1 MDSLDSLD
9 SLVRDREVECTHI
22 LALNLDGYLVHFKT
36 NSMSLVA
43 ELTDYYQFFLANE
56 EQQDRAP
63 DRVVTGLQCAAQDI
77 KGDWAVKQPDPGKA
91 KVKEHILNVEGGK
104 LIYKVLTGLY
114 LLFKGPQRFCF
125 GPLEDHPNQVVNFI
139 NNMHLE
145 HLLSLGGQLF
155 HASGVCLGNNGLG
168 MAGLSGKGKSTL
180 ALRLLQRGMDLVSN
194 DRLVVSEKAPG
205 LLMQGITKYPRIN
218 PGTVI
223 NQPELAGIVSA
234 KDLARYKAM
243 TFDELWM
250 LEEKYDAFVE
260 PAFGCSFTLNAKMRM
275 FVALDWDRNSSAP
288 LRLEKRDPDNCIA
301 LVRNVMKSPGVMLP
315 EASTRIPEA
324 VVEPYLALLAQC
336 DFYVLSGRVDF
347 DEAADKVKAIVQT
360 YD

>member
-1 MDSLDSLD
+1 MNSLE
-9 SLVRDREVECTHI
+9 SLVERGEECTH
-22 LALNLDGYLVHFKT
+22 LVALNLGGYLVHFKT
-36 NSMSLVA
+36 NSMPLIA

-56 EQQDRAP
+56 EQQNQTP
-63 DRVVTGLQCAAQDI
+63 DRIVTGLQCLAQEI
-77 KGDWAVKQPDPGKA
+77 TGDWQVKQPDPGKL
-91 KVKEHILNVEGGK
+91 KIKEHILDVDGGK
-104 LIYKVLTGLY
+104 LIYKVLTGLH
-114 LLFKGPQRFCF
+114 LLFKGSERFCF

-145 HLLSLGGQLF
+145 HLLLPGGQLF
-155 HASGVCLGNNGLG
+155 HASGASLGNNGLG

-194 DRLVVSEKAPG
+194 DRLVVSEQASG

-223 NQPELAGIVSA
+223 NQPELADIVSEEN
-234 KDLARYKAM
+234 LARYNAM

-260 PAFGCSFTLNAKMRM
+260 PAFGCRFNLNAKMRM

-288 LRLEKRDPDNCIA
+288 LKLEQRDPRDCVA
-301 LVRNVMKSPGVMLP
+301 LVKNIMKSPGIMLP
-315 EASTRIPEA
+315 EASKRIPEA
-324 VVEPYLALLAQC
+324 VVEPYLGLLSHC
-336 DFYVLSGRVDF
+336 DFYVLSGKVDF
-347 DEAADKVKAIVQT
+347 DQAADEIKAIVQK
-360 YD
+360 YA

>member
-1 MDSLDSLD
+1 MDNLD
-9 SLVRDREVECTHI
+9 SLVSKGQAECTHL
-22 LALNLDGYLVHFKT
+22 LALNLGGYLVHFKT
-36 NSMSLVA
+36 NSLPLIA
-43 ELTDYYQFFLANE
+43 ELTDYYQFFLATD
-56 EQQDRAP
+56 EQQSQTP
-63 DRVVTGLQCAAQDI
+63 NKIVIGLQCAAQEI
-77 KGDWAVKQPDPGKA
+77 TGDWQVKQPDPGKL
-91 KVKEHILNVEGGK
+91 KVKEHITQVEGGK

-114 LLFKGPQRFCF
+114 LLFRDSQRFCF

-145 HLLSLGGQLF
+145 HLLLPGGQLF
-155 HASGVCLGNNGLG
+155 HASGACLGNNGLG
-168 MAGLSGKGKSTL
+168 MAGMSGKGKSTL

-194 DRLVVSEKAPG
+194 DRLVVSEQAPG

-223 NQPELAGIVSA
+223 NQPELADIVSA
-234 KDLARYKAM
+234 KDLARYRAM

-260 PAFGCSFTLNAKMRM
+260 PAFGCRFNLNAKMRM

-288 LRLEKRDPDNCIA
+288 LQLEQRDPNDCVT
-301 LVRNVMKSPGVMLP
+301 LVENIMKSPGIMLP
-315 EASTRIPEA
+315 EASKRIPEA
-324 VVEPYLALLAQC
+324 VVEPYLALLAEC

-347 DEAADKVKAIVQT
+347 DAAADKIKAIMQK
-360 YD
+360 YQ